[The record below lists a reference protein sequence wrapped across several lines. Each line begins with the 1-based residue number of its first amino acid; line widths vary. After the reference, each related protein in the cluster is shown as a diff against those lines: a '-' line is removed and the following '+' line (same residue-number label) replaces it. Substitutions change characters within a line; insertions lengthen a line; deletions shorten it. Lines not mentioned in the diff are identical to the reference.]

1 MSNIKFN
8 KELMT
13 ALEGCKDAKEVVA
26 LAKANGVTLSEEK
39 AERICEILNSE
50 ELTDEE
56 LDMVVGGEKNHNCPC
71 DKEDYDQIKKIR
83 NPS

>member
-1 MSNIKFN
+1 MANIKFN

-13 ALEGCKDAKEVVA
+13 ALEGCKDAKEIVA

-56 LDMVVGGEKNHNCPC
+56 LDMVVGGDVWKSGSDPRTCPC
-71 DKEDYDQIKKIR
+71 DKESKIER
-83 NPS
+83 